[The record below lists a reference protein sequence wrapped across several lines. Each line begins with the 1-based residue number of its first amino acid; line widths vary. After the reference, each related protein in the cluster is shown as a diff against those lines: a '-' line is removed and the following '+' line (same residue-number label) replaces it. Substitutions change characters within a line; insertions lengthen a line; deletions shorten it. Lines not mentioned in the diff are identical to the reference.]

1 LFVVTLIV
9 FLKITRVF
17 YGQTRLKVTLS
28 CPNCFSNQS
37 KSFFKIKGM
46 FYRCGWC
53 NEYTVDFIVA
63 GSYCRVNHVEIYF
76 KAYLILANY

>member
-1 LFVVTLIV
+1 
-9 FLKITRVF
+9 
-17 YGQTRLKVTLS
+17 
-28 CPNCFSNQS
+28 
-37 KSFFKIKGM
+37 M